1 MKILAC
7 FKIVPD
13 LDLVA
18 EEDWKADEE
27 LRVDTGYVRPIW
39 NCFDESA
46 LEMMLKLSDLS
57 EGFDVV
63 YELSALTVGKKKDE
77 SFLQTLYAL
86 GYSHGIR
93 IEKEDGC
100 LFSPELVSSAV
111 AAYMKRYAM
120 QDVVIMGQQSSDGSN
135 MKTPYLLA
143 EKMGWPCVR
152 DVVKMEPVDESSL
165 KVTGSTGNGLLVQV
179 VKTPCVLVVGNAQD
193 SYLRVPTLKDKMRLG
208 KQPVELVSLEEL
220 GLGEPALEELES
232 RVLPVSLEA
241 VSARRDTVW
250 IDGDSPREKAQK
262 LYETYLQGRLANE
275 ISSGH

>member
-18 EEDWKADEE
+18 EEDWKAEEE

-63 YELSALTVGKKKDE
+63 YELSALTVGRKKDE
-77 SFLQTLYAL
+77 SFFKTLYAL

-93 IEKEDGC
+93 VEKEEGC
-100 LFSPELVSSAV
+100 LFSPELVAFAV
-111 AAYMKRYAM
+111 AAYMKKYAM
-120 QDVVIMGQQSSDGSN
+120 QDVVLMGQQSSDGSN
-135 MKTPYLLA
+135 RKTPYLLA
-143 EKMGWPCVR
+143 ERMGWPCFS
-152 DVVKMEPVDESSL
+152 DVVKMEPVDEDSV
-165 KVTGSTGNGLLVQV
+165 KVTSQTGAGLLVQV
-179 VKTPCVLVVGNAQD
+179 IKTPCVLVVGNAQD

-208 KQPVELVSLEEL
+208 KQPVEQVSLEEL
-220 GLGEPALEELES
+220 GLGENELEKMEGPVCPV
-232 RVLPVSLEA
+232 RLEPVS
-241 VSARRDTVW
+241 SKRDTVW
-250 IDGDSPREKAQK
+250 IDGDSPGEKARK
-262 LYETYLQGRLANE
+262 LYDTYLQGRLEYE
-275 ISSGH
+275 IPSGH

>member
-1 MKILAC
+1 MALALYSPSSTRMSETSLPASEQSAVAYV
-7 FKIVPD
+7 FGMDHGLMPIEGTYQE
-13 LDLVA
+13 LV
-18 EEDWKADEE
+18 DQ
-27 LRVDTGYVRPIW
+27 GYIDGENLLW
-39 NCFDESA
+39 
-46 LEMMLKLSDLS
+46 
-57 EGFDVV
+57 
-63 YELSALTVGKKKDE
+63 
-77 SFLQTLYAL
+77 
-86 GYSHGIR
+86 
-93 IEKEDGC
+93 EDGC

>member
-18 EEDWKADEE
+18 EEDWKADKE
-27 LRVDTGYVRPIW
+27 LQVDTGYVRPIW

-63 YELSALTVGKKKDE
+63 YELNALTVGKKKDE
-77 SFLQTLYAL
+77 SFLKILYAL

-120 QDVVIMGQQSSDGSN
+120 QDVVVMGRQSSDGSN

-143 EKMGWPCVR
+143 EKMRWPCIR
-152 DVVKMEPVDESSL
+152 DVVKMEPVDELFL
-165 KVTGSTGNGLLVQV
+165 KVTSSTGHGRLVQV
-179 VKTPCVLVVGNAQD
+179 IKTPCVLVVGNAQD

-208 KQPVELVSLEEL
+208 KRPAELVRLEDLELDSEADSQIQLISLET
-220 GLGEPALEELES
+220 
-232 RVLPVSLEA
+232 
-241 VSARRDTVW
+241 VSAKRDTVW
-250 IDGDSPREKAQK
+250 LDGDSPREKAQK

-275 ISSGH
+275 ISSDN

>member
-1 MKILAC
+1 MK
-7 FKIVPD
+7 
-13 LDLVA
+13 
-18 EEDWKADEE
+18 
-27 LRVDTGYVRPIW
+27 
-39 NCFDESA
+39 
-46 LEMMLKLSDLS
+46 
-57 EGFDVV
+57 
-63 YELSALTVGKKKDE
+63 
-77 SFLQTLYAL
+77 TLYAL

-208 KQPVELVSLEEL
+208 KQPVEVVSLEEL

-250 IDGDSPREKAQK
+250 IDGDTPREKAQK

>member
-77 SFLQTLYAL
+77 SFLKTLYAL

-100 LFSPELVSSAV
+100 LFSIKETQDEDPVVFSLPSFGPEDEMPDYSGV
-111 AAYMKRYAM
+111 RF
-120 QDVVIMGQQSSDGSN
+120 D
-135 MKTPYLLA
+135 A
-143 EKMGWPCVR
+143 EKWRSG
-152 DVVKMEPVDESSL
+152 
-165 KVTGSTGNGLLVQV
+165 TGAYFFSDCT
-179 VKTPCVLVVGNAQD
+179 
-193 SYLRVPTLKDKMRLG
+193 
-208 KQPVELVSLEEL
+208 
-220 GLGEPALEELES
+220 
-232 RVLPVSLEA
+232 A
-241 VSARRDTVW
+241 VSTDGHWGDYTV
-250 IDGDSPREKAQK
+250 GVEA
-262 LYETYLQGRLANE
+262 
-275 ISSGH
+275 IS